1 VKYVILQATYEGYA
15 RLYPIIFTPQIVHA
29 AIAGSYA
36 QSHQKIFGEELKVV
50 AAGFCSIVND
60 QWKCERGS
68 ESLEIKKNP
77 LMDEF
82 DASYLNMPEAMQGII
97 V

>member
-1 VKYVILQATYEGYA
+1 M
-15 RLYPIIFTPQIVHA
+15 
-29 AIAGSYA
+29 
-36 QSHQKIFGEELKVV
+36 KVV

-77 LMDEF
+77 IFDEF
-82 DASYLNMPEAMQGII
+82 DASYLNMPDAMQGII